1 MVTGGAG
8 FLGTHVVA
16 ELRGRGYSDVDV
28 VRSAQFELTTAA
40 GVVGALDRYR
50 PDVIIHL
57 AALVGGIGANAANPG
72 EFFYK
77 NLMMGSQLMEEA
89 RLRGVGKM
97 VVVGTVCAYPKLT
110 PVPFREE
117 DLWNGNPE
125 ETNAPY
131 WLAKK
136 MLLSQAQ
143 PYRPHSAFNPISLL
157 PTSLYGPGD
166 NFDPA
171 SSHVIPAMILKF
183 AQARDAGQDQVEL
196 WGDGSPTR
204 EFLYVADA
212 ARAVVDAMERY
223 SGADPI
229 NVGSSF
235 EISINDLATKTA
247 SQLRYQG
254 TVVWDTGK
262 PNGQPRRK
270 LDVSRARDEF
280 GFLSTTD
287 FDTGLGET
295 IRWFE
300 SQHSVALHPH

>member
-1 MVTGGAG
+1 MFSGGAG
-8 FLGTHVVA
+8 FLGPHVVA

-28 VRSAQFELTTAA
+28 VRSARFELTPAA

-117 DLWNGNPE
+117 DLWNGYPE

-131 WLAKK
+131 GLAKK
-136 MLLSQAQ
+136 MLLVQGQA
-143 PYRPHSAFNPISLL
+143 YRAQYGFNSIYLL
-157 PTSLYGPGD
+157 PTNLYGPGD

-183 AQARDAGQDQVEL
+183 AQARDIAENSD
-196 WGDGSPTR
+196 
-204 EFLYVADA
+204 
-212 ARAVVDAMERY
+212 
-223 SGADPI
+223 
-229 NVGSSF
+229 
-235 EISINDLATKTA
+235 
-247 SQLRYQG
+247 
-254 TVVWDTGK
+254 
-262 PNGQPRRK
+262 
-270 LDVSRARDEF
+270 
-280 GFLSTTD
+280 
-287 FDTGLGET
+287 
-295 IRWFE
+295 
-300 SQHSVALHPH
+300 

>member
-40 GVVGALDRYR
+40 GVVGALERYR

-77 NLMMGSQLMEEA
+77 NLMMGTQLMEEA

-117 DLWNGNPE
+117 DLWNGYPE

-131 WLAKK
+131 GLAKK
-136 MLLSQAQ
+136 MLLVQGQA
-143 PYRPHSAFNPISLL
+143 YRAQYGFNSIYLL
-157 PTSLYGPGD
+157 PTNLYGPGD

-235 EISINDLATKTA
+235 EISIKDLATKIA
-247 SQLRYQG
+247 NQLRYQG
-254 TVVWDTGK
+254 TVLWDTGK

-280 GFLSTTD
+280 GFVSTTD

>member
-40 GVVGALDRYR
+40 GVVGALERYR

-117 DLWNGNPE
+117 DLWNGYPE

-131 WLAKK
+131 GLAKK
-136 MLLSQAQ
+136 MLLVQGQA
-143 PYRPHSAFNPISLL
+143 YRAQYGFNSIYLL
-157 PTSLYGPGD
+157 PTNLYGPGD

-235 EISINDLATKTA
+235 EISIKDLATKIA
-247 SQLRYQG
+247 NQLRYQG
-254 TVVWDTGK
+254 TVLWDTGK

-280 GFLSTTD
+280 GFVSTTD